1 MKMRLYC
8 VLDRVAEESSP
19 PFAAINDGVALREYR
34 ALLQQVA
41 HVDQEA
47 YRLYWVGECDTET
60 MAVTGRDCPAEI
72 ITEVIQYNLLKEGL
86 NA

>member
-86 NA
+86 DA

>member
-1 MKMRLYC
+1 MRLYC

-19 PFAAINDGVALREYR
+19 PFAAVNDGVAIREYR

-41 HVDQEA
+41 HVDKEA

-72 ITEVIQYNLLKEGL
+72 VMEVIQYNLLKEGRD
-86 NA
+86 A

>member
-8 VLDRVAEESSP
+8 VLDRVAGEASP

-41 HVDQEA
+41 PVDHDA
-47 YRLYWVGECDTET
+47 YCLYLVGECDTAT
-60 MAVTGRDCPAEI
+60 MEVIGRDGPAEI
-72 ITEVIQYNLLKEGL
+72 ITEVIQYDLLKEGRD
-86 NA
+86 A